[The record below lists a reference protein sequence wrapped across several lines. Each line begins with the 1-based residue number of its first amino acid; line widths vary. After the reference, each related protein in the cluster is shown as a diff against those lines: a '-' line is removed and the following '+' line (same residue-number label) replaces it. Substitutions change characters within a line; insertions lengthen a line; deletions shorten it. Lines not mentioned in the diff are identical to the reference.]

1 MAIRRR
7 KRLKNEWANKR
18 PTIAE
23 IRDAQ
28 KLARKVSKKLLELME
43 AKTIDVQ
50 AN

>member
-1 MAIRRR
+1 MRRR

-23 IRDAQ
+23 VRDAQ

-43 AKTIDVQ
+43 AKPVE
-50 AN
+50 